1 MERFIFSLFLFLA
14 TFQYLLIN
22 LKTVYKSYISLFKTL
37 SFLIILLN
45 LVLAGDLESSS
56 VRVINRVNNSTDEI
70 KTLDKLRGVYVSVK
84 DVSRILSKRKPYI
97 NSDRLKIVV
106 YLGNNRIKI
115 SGNSSFILVDE
126 RVYQIPNFAVWDNED
141 IYVQAEA
148 LFNLIKET
156 TMPGIDYD
164 TRRMVLDIDIKEFNI
179 TGIEINEKANG
190 TVLRVKTRS
199 SFPEGNISSF
209 FHENGWFYITIAD
222 ALIDTTELRRSD
234 ARGVVR
240 KITADQL
247 ESTAQIAFQIKT
259 KVESHELYQGKDP
272 SEIVVSL
279 RTPMDNSVA
288 RIKEVRERWKLDTI
302 VLDAG
307 HGGKDPGALGPRGT
321 KEKDIALDIVKR
333 VGLLLEKNTKLKVV
347 YTRQEDVFIPLWKR
361 TKIANE
367 SNGKVFLSIHLNGS
381 PNQSVY
387 GFETY
392 LLRPGKTEDAI
403 EVASRENEVIKFE
416 EKTENRYKDLTG
428 EGLIMATMAQSIFM
442 KESEELAAMIQEE
455 MAKKI
460 KSKNRGVKQAGFHVL
475 IGASMPN
482 ILVEAGYLTNRNE
495 EKNLRNAKYRQSI
508 ASCIYKAIVKF
519 RYSREQYL
527 AEN

>member
-1 MERFIFSLFLFLA
+1 
-14 TFQYLLIN
+14 
-22 LKTVYKSYISLFKTL
+22 LFKKTPL
-37 SFLIILLN
+37 LYILLS
-45 LVLAGDLESSS
+45 LVLFDNLGASS
-56 VRVINRVNNSTDEI
+56 VRVVNRVTNSTDEI
-70 KTLDKLRGVYVSVK
+70 RTLDNLRGTYVSVK
-84 DVSRILSKRKPYI
+84 DVSRVLSTKEPYI
-97 NSDRLKIVV
+97 NNDRLKMVI
-106 YLGNNRIKI
+106 YIGNNRLKI
-115 SGNSSFILVDE
+115 SGNSSYILVDE
-126 RVYQIPNFAVWDNED
+126 RVYQTPSFAIWDNSD

-164 TRRMVLDIDIKEFNI
+164 ARRMVLDIDIKEFNI
-179 TGIEINEKANG
+179 TGIEISEKANG
-190 TVLRVKTRS
+190 TVLRLKTRS

-222 ALIDTTELRRSD
+222 ALVDTTEIRRSD
-234 ARGVVR
+234 TRGVVR
-240 KITADQL
+240 NITADQL

-288 RIKEVRERWKLDTI
+288 RIKEVKDRWKLDTI

-307 HGGKDPGALGPRGT
+307 HGGKDPGTMGPRGT

-333 VGLLLEKNTKLKVV
+333 VGLLLEKNTKLKVI
-347 YTRQEDVFIPLWKR
+347 YTREEDIFIPLWKR
-361 TKIANE
+361 TKVANE

-381 PNQSVY
+381 PNKSAY

-416 EKTENRYKDLTG
+416 DRSDNRYKDLSG
-428 EGLIMATMAQSIFM
+428 ENLIMATMAQSIFM
-442 KESEELAAMIQEE
+442 RESEELAAMIQEE

-495 EKNLRNAKYRQSI
+495 EKNLRNAKYRQAI
-508 ASCIYKAIVKF
+508 ANCIYKAIVKF

>member
-1 MERFIFSLFLFLA
+1 M
-14 TFQYLLIN
+14 
-22 LKTVYKSYISLFKTL
+22 FKTL

-45 LVLAGDLESSS
+45 LVLAGDLESST

-70 KTLDKLRGVYVSVK
+70 KTLDNLRGVYVSVK
-84 DVSRILSKRKPYI
+84 DVSRILSKRNPYI

-106 YLGNNRIKI
+106 YLGNNRLKI

-126 RVYQIPNFAVWDNED
+126 RVYQIPNFTIWDNED

-164 TRRMVLDIDIKEFNI
+164 SRRMVLDIDIKEFNI

-222 ALIDTTELRRSD
+222 ALVDTTELRRSD

-279 RTPMDNSVA
+279 RTPMDNSIA
-288 RIKEVRERWKLDTI
+288 RIKEVKDRWKLDTI

-307 HGGKDPGALGPRGT
+307 HGGKDPGTMGQRGT
-321 KEKDIALDIVKR
+321 KEKDIALDITKR

-347 YTRQEDVFIPLWKR
+347 YTREEDVFIPLWKR

-381 PNQSVY
+381 PNKAVY

-403 EVASRENEVIKFE
+403 EVASRENEVIKYE
-416 EKTENRYKDLTG
+416 DRADNRYKDLSG
-428 EGLIMATMAQSIFM
+428 ENLIMATMAQSIFM
-442 KESEELAAMIQEE
+442 RESEELAAMIQEE

>member
-1 MERFIFSLFLFLA
+1 MFKIIPFLF
-14 TFQYLLIN
+14 
-22 LKTVYKSYISLFKTL
+22 
-37 SFLIILLN
+37 ILLN
-45 LVLAGDLESSS
+45 LPLVQGTEASS
-56 VRVINRVNNSTDEI
+56 VRVVNRVNNSTDEI
-70 KTLDKLRGVYVSVK
+70 KTLDNLRGVYVSVN
-84 DVSRILSKRKPYI
+84 DVSRILSARKPYI
-97 NSDRLKIVV
+97 NAERLKMVI
-106 YLGNNRIKI
+106 YLGNNRLKI
-115 SGNSSFILVDE
+115 SGNSSYVLVDE
-126 RVYQIPNFAVWDNED
+126 RVYQIPSYAIWNNDD

-148 LFNLIKET
+148 FFNLIRET
-156 TMPGIDYD
+156 TMPGIGYD
-164 TRRMVLDIDIKEFNI
+164 SRRMVLDIDIKEFNI
-179 TGIEINEKANG
+179 TGVEINEKANG
-190 TVLRVKTRS
+190 TVLRLKTRS

-222 ALIDTTELRRSD
+222 ALVDTTEIRRSD

-240 KITADQL
+240 NITADQL

-279 RTPMDNSVA
+279 RTPMDNSIA
-288 RIKEVRERWKLDTI
+288 RIKEVKNRWRLDTI

-307 HGGKDPGALGPRGT
+307 HGGKDPGTMGQRGT
-321 KEKDIALDIVKR
+321 KEKDIALDITKR
-333 VGLLLEKNTKLKVV
+333 VGLLLEKNTKLKVI
-347 YTRQEDVFIPLWKR
+347 YTREEDIFIPLWKR

-367 SNGKVFLSIHLNGS
+367 SNGKMFLSIHLNGS
-381 PNQSVY
+381 PNKSAY

-416 EKTENRYKDLTG
+416 ERTDNRYKDLSG
-428 EGLIMATMAQSIFM
+428 ENLIMATMAQSVFM

-482 ILVEAGYLTNRNE
+482 ILIEAGYLTNRNE
-495 EKNLRNAKYRQSI
+495 EKNLRNAKYRQTI
-508 ASCIYKAIVKF
+508 ANCIYKAIVKF

>member
-1 MERFIFSLFLFLA
+1 MLFD
-14 TFQYLLIN
+14 N
-22 LKTVYKSYISLFKTL
+22 LE
-37 SFLIILLN
+37 
-45 LVLAGDLESSS
+45 ASS
-56 VRVINRVNNSTDEI
+56 VRVVNRVNNTTDEI
-70 KTLDKLRGVYVSVK
+70 RTLDNLRGIYVSVK
-84 DVSRILSKRKPYI
+84 DVSRVLSTKEPYI
-97 NSDRLKIVV
+97 NNDRLKMVI
-106 YLGNNRIKI
+106 YIGNNRLKI
-115 SGNSSFILVDE
+115 SGNSSYILVDE
-126 RVYQIPNFAVWDNED
+126 RVYQTPSFAIWDNSD

-164 TRRMVLDIDIKEFNI
+164 ARRMVLDIDIKEFSI
-179 TGIEINEKANG
+179 TGIEISEKANG
-190 TVLRVKTRS
+190 TVLRLKTRS

-222 ALIDTTELRRSD
+222 ALVDTTEIRRSD
-234 ARGVVR
+234 TRGVVR
-240 KITADQL
+240 NITADQL

-288 RIKEVRERWKLDTI
+288 RIKEVKDRWKLDTI

-307 HGGKDPGALGPRGT
+307 HGGKDPGTMGPRGT

-333 VGLLLEKNTKLKVV
+333 VGLLLEKNTKLKVI
-347 YTRQEDVFIPLWKR
+347 YTREEDIFIPLWKR
-361 TKIANE
+361 TKVANE

-381 PNQSVY
+381 PNKSAY

-416 EKTENRYKDLTG
+416 DRSDNRYKDLSG
-428 EGLIMATMAQSIFM
+428 ENLIMATMAQSIFM
-442 KESEELAAMIQEE
+442 RESEELAAMIQEE

-495 EKNLRNAKYRQSI
+495 EKNLRNAKYRQAI
-508 ASCIYKAIVKF
+508 ANCIYKAIVKF

>member
-1 MERFIFSLFLFLA
+1 M
-14 TFQYLLIN
+14 
-22 LKTVYKSYISLFKTL
+22 FKAL

-45 LVLAGDLESSS
+45 LVLAGDLESST

-70 KTLDKLRGVYVSVK
+70 KTLDNLRGVYVSVK
-84 DVSRILSKRKPYI
+84 DVSRILSKRNPYI

-106 YLGNNRIKI
+106 YLGNNRLKI

-126 RVYQIPNFAVWDNED
+126 RVYQIPNFTIWDNED

-164 TRRMVLDIDIKEFNI
+164 SRRMVLDIDIKEFNI

-222 ALIDTTELRRSD
+222 ALVDTTELRRSD

-247 ESTAQIAFQIKT
+247 GSTAQIAFQIKT

-279 RTPMDNSVA
+279 RTPMDNSIA
-288 RIKEVRERWKLDTI
+288 RIKEVKDRWKLDTI

-307 HGGKDPGALGPRGT
+307 HGGKDPGTMGQRGT
-321 KEKDIALDIVKR
+321 KEKDIALDITKR

-347 YTRQEDVFIPLWKR
+347 YTREEDVFIPLWKR

-381 PNQSVY
+381 PNKAVY

-416 EKTENRYKDLTG
+416 DRTDNRYKDLSG
-428 EGLIMATMAQSIFM
+428 ENLIMATMAQSIFM
-442 KESEELAAMIQEE
+442 RESEELAAMIQEE

>member
-1 MERFIFSLFLFLA
+1 M
-14 TFQYLLIN
+14 
-22 LKTVYKSYISLFKTL
+22 FKTL

-45 LVLAGDLESSS
+45 LVLAGDLESST

-70 KTLDKLRGVYVSVK
+70 KTLDNLRGVYVSVK
-84 DVSRILSKRKPYI
+84 DVSRILSKRNPYI

-106 YLGNNRIKI
+106 YLGNNRLKI

-126 RVYQIPNFAVWDNED
+126 RVYQIPNFTIWDNED

-164 TRRMVLDIDIKEFNI
+164 SRRMVLDIDIKEFNI

-222 ALIDTTELRRSD
+222 ALVDTTELRRSD

-247 ESTAQIAFQIKT
+247 GSTAQIAFQIKT

-279 RTPMDNSVA
+279 RTPMDNSIA
-288 RIKEVRERWKLDTI
+288 RIKEVKDRWKLDTI

-307 HGGKDPGALGPRGT
+307 HGGKDPGTMGQRGT
-321 KEKDIALDIVKR
+321 KEKDIALDITKR

-347 YTRQEDVFIPLWKR
+347 YTREEDVFIPLWKR

-381 PNQSVY
+381 PNKAVY

-416 EKTENRYKDLTG
+416 DRTDNRYKDLSG
-428 EGLIMATMAQSIFM
+428 ENLIMATMAQSIFM
-442 KESEELAAMIQEE
+442 RESEELAAMIQEE